1 MAFVSVA
8 SKVLQ
13 WSALHA
19 FSPCMPPIS
28 VSASA
33 CGHFCVFFECMH
45 AWLCGGGGGG
55 VCSVQHRGGM
65 QTMCVCVC
73 ARLAAGSLAITLYE
87 VWQGEGKTSAL
98 GS

>member
-1 MAFVSVA
+1 
-8 SKVLQ
+8 
-13 WSALHA
+13 
-19 FSPCMPPIS
+19 
-28 VSASA
+28 
-33 CGHFCVFFECMH
+33 MH

-98 GS
+98 GSVQKHTQTHLCARMHTHSHTVH